1 MSIVT
6 SIVPPQAR
14 QPAARLKP
22 RASPHGICRYTL
34 RVRALKYTNS
44 SLTLDPRAADPA
56 PAPSHAIIRPTRL
69 GLHPIDVAVA
79 RGWTTHTGIIGRE
92 CIGLVES
99 VSGTPEESTR
109 WAGKRVLLQSS
120 LVCGTCTQCRGGN
133 AAHCPERR
141 IAGVCNR
148 DGFCADRIA
157 APLTSL
163 VEVPKSIGEDQAIF
177 AYAMAD
183 AAHTTQVVRADG
195 KTFVTILGDTLD
207 ALLVA
212 RLMTARNATVRLLC
226 TSPTILTQ
234 CEKWGIR
241 ARPIHEVGL
250 RHDQSIVVD
259 CAHETA
265 HLEPAIQML
274 RPKGTI
280 IVRSAFAA
288 VPPHCWNADAKRTQ
302 PVIPTDIVVANE
314 ITIIGARAAT
324 LAEGLDLVSKTG
336 SDLLPLITRRFK
348 LADGVNAL
356 KAAAD
361 PAQLKVIIE
370 P

>member
-1 MSIVT
+1 
-6 SIVPPQAR
+6 
-14 QPAARLKP
+14 L
-22 RASPHGICRYTL
+22 
-34 RVRALKYTNS
+34 RALTFNHAA
-44 SLTLDPRAADPA
+44 LTIDPRVADPA
-56 PAPSHAIIRPTRL
+56 PLGSHAIIRATRL

-99 VSGTPEESTR
+99 VTGTAEEAAR
-109 WAGKRVLLQSS
+109 WTGKRVLLQTT
-120 LVCGTCTQCRGGN
+120 LVCGACTQCRGGN

-141 IAGVCNR
+141 VAGVCGR

-157 APLTSL
+157 APLNSL
-163 VEVPKSIGEDQAIF
+163 VEVPKSIGEDVAIF

-183 AAHTTQVVRADG
+183 AVHTTQVIRAEG
-195 KTFVTILGDTLD
+195 KTFVTVLGDTLD

-226 TSPTILTQ
+226 QTPAILTQ

-241 ARPIHEVGL
+241 ARPMSEVGM
-250 RHDQSIVVD
+250 RHDQSVVVD

-265 HLEPAIQML
+265 HLEPAVQML
-274 RPKGTI
+274 RPKGTL
-280 IVRSAFAA
+280 IVRSAVAA
-288 VPPHCWNADAKRTQ
+288 VPPKCWNADAKRTQ
-302 PVIPTDIVVANE
+302 AVIPTDAVVANE

-336 SDLLPLITRRFK
+336 TDLLPLITRRFK
-348 LADGVNAL
+348 LADGVSAVR
-356 KAAAD
+356 AAAD
-361 PAQLKVIIE
+361 SGNLKVIVE